1 MPAEAQAIF
10 SWLDARR
17 DEMAALVLELVAAE
31 SPSLEVGSELRALG
45 RLAEELQRAGYWARL
60 VRGHESGRHLYARPR
75 ARRPRTPRQL
85 LVSHVDT
92 VWPLGTV
99 ERMPP
104 RVDNG
109 RLYGPGAYD
118 AKGGLVQLAFA
129 LRALDELELV
139 PEVTPVV
146 FVSADEETGS
156 SDSLR
161 WIRLLARGA
170 DRALVL
176 EPPEGRD
183 GKLKTGRKG
192 VGCFRVT
199 IVGRAAH
206 AGGSPKE
213 GISAIL
219 ELAHQVENLFA
230 LNDLDRGITVN
241 VGTIDGGLLPNVI
254 APEAGAVVDAR
265 APTPEAA
272 RELERAIR
280 SLRPTRPGLTMHIDG
295 SFERP
300 PMPRT
305 ERNRAL
311 SRRAR
316 ALARELGLAVA
327 EAPMVGGGS
336 DANFTSELTAT
347 LDGLGAVGDGAH
359 ALDEHVVLEPLPE
372 RAALLALLLLE
383 PAGIAYPNATLI
395 RESGLPRTSRQITQ
409 QAGAA

>member
-1 MPAEAQAIF
+1 
-10 SWLDARR
+10 
-17 DEMAALVLELVAAE
+17 
-31 SPSLEVGSELRALG
+31 
-45 RLAEELQRAGYWARL
+45 
-60 VRGHESGRHLYARPR
+60 
-75 ARRPRTPRQL
+75 
-85 LVSHVDT
+85 
-92 VWPLGTV
+92 
-99 ERMPP
+99 MPP
-104 RVDNG
+104 RVENG

-129 LRALDELELV
+129 LRALDELGTL
-139 PEVTPVV
+139 PTVTPVV
-146 FVSADEETGS
+146 FVNADEETGTL
-156 SDSLR
+156 DSLR

-176 EPPEGRD
+176 EPPEGSD
-183 GKLKTGRKG
+183 GRLKTGRKG

-213 GISAIL
+213 GASAIL
-219 ELAHQVENLFA
+219 ELAHQVESLFA
-230 LNDLDRGITVN
+230 MNDPDRGITVN

-272 RELERAIR
+272 REVEHAIR
-280 SLRPTRPGLTMHIDG
+280 SLRPTRPGLTLQVQG
-295 SFERP
+295 SFDRP

-305 ERNRAL
+305 ERNRTL

-316 ALARELGLAVA
+316 ALARELGLAIA
-327 EAPMVGGGS
+327 EAPVVGGGS

-347 LDGLGAVGDGAH
+347 LDGLGAIGDGAH
-359 ALDEHVVLEPLPE
+359 ALDEHVVLQSLPE

-383 PAGIAYPNATLI
+383 PAGIAYPNAMSTQGP
-395 RESGLPRTSRQITQ
+395 GLPRASRQITSEAG
-409 QAGAA
+409 AGAA